1 MDFHDLVPTAA
12 VCFCG
17 ISQGI
22 RATWRMTSYDQT
34 PTVDRGSTSPV
45 HGLVNAT
52 SASAS
57 QYSYDPLDRS
67 HYDNHMRT
75 GVAREDPILR
85 ASSTDPDTKE
95 SHPPPVPPK
104 DGLYQRSALTQQT
117 RIEDYRL
124 LPPDIPNDS
133 EEDGPAPQE
142 HETVV
147 RESLSEFSSRE
158 TRRPR
163 AASATELR
171 AARPP
176 LRSPSTPTLRRRTSR
191 ERDDGSCRLA
201 SPPPGLR
208 ESHIPCACQLL
219 ISGILPVRP
228 TTFWRNIPRSAV
240 AKPDFS
246 PVIRRSTFIAA
257 GIPVDGPLSG
267 LSALGV
273 ETRGPPA
280 PVILPPEL
288 I

>member
-1 MDFHDLVPTAA
+1 M
-12 VCFCG
+12 
-17 ISQGI
+17 
-22 RATWRMTSYDQT
+22 TWKMASYDQT
-34 PTVDRGSTSPV
+34 PTVHRGSASPV
-45 HGLVNAT
+45 HGLANAT

-57 QYSYDPLDRS
+57 QYSYNPFDRP

-75 GVAREDPILR
+75 GVSRDNPIR
-85 ASSTDPDTKE
+85 SASSADPDTKE

-104 DGLYQRSALTQQT
+104 DDLYQRPSLFQQT
-117 RIEDYRL
+117 RIEDYKL
-124 LPPDIPNDS
+124 SSPDIPIRS
-133 EEDGPAPQE
+133 EENDPDPHE
-142 HETVV
+142 HEHDPVV
-147 RESLSEFSSRE
+147 RDSLSSEPELSGRE

-163 AASATELR
+163 AASAAELR
-171 AARPP
+171 APRPP
-176 LRSPSTPTLRRRTSR
+176 PRSPSTPALRRRRTSR
-191 ERDDGSCRLA
+191 ERDDGGCRLT

-219 ISGILPVRP
+219 ISIVSVRP

-280 PVILPPEL
+280 PVVLPPEL

>member
-1 MDFHDLVPTAA
+1 MA
-12 VCFCG
+12 
-17 ISQGI
+17 
-22 RATWRMTSYDQT
+22 SYDQT
-34 PTVDRGSTSPV
+34 PTMHRGSTSPV
-45 HGLVNAT
+45 HGLANAT
-52 SASAS
+52 SANAS
-57 QYSYDPLDRS
+57 QYSYNPLDRS
-67 HYDNHMRT
+67 HYDSHMRT
-75 GVAREDPILR
+75 SVSREGPIR
-85 ASSTDPDTKE
+85 SASSTNPDTKTKE

-104 DGLYQRSALTQQT
+104 DDLYQRPSLVQQT
-117 RIEDYRL
+117 RIEDYK
-124 LPPDIPNDS
+124 LPPPYIPIHS
-133 EEDGPAPQE
+133 EENGPAP
-142 HETVV
+142 HEDEPVV
-147 RESLSEFSSRE
+147 RDSLSSEPELNGRE

-171 AARPP
+171 APRPP
-176 LRSPSTPTLRRRTSR
+176 PRSPSTPALRRRRTSR
-191 ERDDGSCRLA
+191 ERDDGSCRLT

-208 ESHIPCACQLL
+208 ESHTSCASQSL
-219 ISGILPVRP
+219 ISVTISVRP

-280 PVILPPEL
+280 PLILPPEL